1 MATSFNLTLYVDDKP
16 IGIAVQAVAED
27 GRTQYNINQNGSSK
41 LNILPE
47 NFTIASDG
55 SLVNGTGNETV
66 EQLQIVR
73 LIWQNISNVVS
84 V

>member
-1 MATSFNLTLYVDDKP
+1 MDTSFTITIYIDDKP
-16 IGIAVQAVAED
+16 IPLSVHAVSD
-27 GRTQYNINQNGSSK
+27 DRTTQYKISQSGNSK
-41 LNILPE
+41 LDILPE
-47 NFTIASDG
+47 KFSIASDG

-73 LIWQNISNVVS
+73 LIWQSISNMVS